1 MTCKILRLFANTLT
15 ADDKYCLLSTDNLI
29 QTIQMDLSQN
39 EKSFSEFFCA
49 FFNRTSNFEY
59 FQKKMMVI
67 AHVFPK
73 FQSPKDVVR

>member
-1 MTCKILRLFANTLT
+1 
-15 ADDKYCLLSTDNLI
+15 
-29 QTIQMDLSQN
+29 MDLSQN
-39 EKSFSEFFCA
+39 EKRFSEFFCA